1 MSFYGNSFY
10 YTAESFARVVLQNSG
25 LNKYITTL
33 PSEDP
38 FKEVSSN
45 DPLELDALQRNSGLG
60 VQSGNHWIKLASS
73 GNTFQILHAAPG
85 YDDGDKTTYTTIQGC
100 VVENEKPVEDPTKSV
115 LMDWGKKIIVPVI
128 TYDAAGHIIP
138 TETVTY
144 LKMPSNPT
152 GELEIRMQQ
161 IDGKNA
167 EGKNEEPAGGSL
179 KTAFFT
185 RMQQID
191 GKNAEGKNEEPAGGS
206 LKTEL
211 LERMEKIDGDDE
223 SSLKSKL
230 DETIEDFSTDR
241 EKITS
246 LWNYVANVDGWKDE
260 TGSQRDSLL
269 QRVQV
274 LENQVAQLMGNKT
287 ETTE

>member
-33 PSEDP
+33 SDEDP

-45 DPLELDALQRNSGLG
+45 DPVELDALQRNSGLG

-73 GNTFQILHAAPG
+73 GNTFQVLHNQPAESDPNKQTVSG
-85 YDDGDKTTYTTIQGC
+85 W
-100 VVENEKPVEDPTKSV
+100 VVEDGEVDENDSQKPTVMGWSQ
-115 LMDWGKKIIVPVI
+115 KITVPLI
-128 TYDAAGHIIP
+128 SYDTAGHIIP

-152 GELEIRMQQ
+152 GSLEARMQQ

-167 EGKNEEPAGGSL
+167 EGENEEPVGGSL

-206 LKTEL
+206 LKMEL
-211 LERMEKIDGDDE
+211 LEEMEEINGDDE

-230 DETIEDFSTDR
+230 NKAIEDFSANN

-246 LWNYVANVDGWKDE
+246 LWGYVKEGWIDE
-260 TGSQRDSLL
+260 VSAKREGLL
-269 QRVQV
+269 VRVQN
-274 LENQVAQLMGNKT
+274 LENQIDQLISNKT